1 MTEANIGIDSE
12 FEDYKVEYNG
22 EEMTLNQAVE
32 TVKEDLENLRSDY
45 EAASEEALLDSL
57 GVSKEALES
66 LDNDLGTNFKEQ
78 VEDIAEKHADSFFE
92 TNANGDIEVTDY
104 DTETKEINDYTLHA
118 NEDSLEGV
126 VEEMKFFIEEVN
138 AGGDL
143 DRELE
148 NSNIEQAIV
157 SEIENNSDI
166 SQETL
171 EKLSNSENE
180 NIKEAVAENALSED
194 KSFAEA
200 AIEGLGETLSQSAI
214 ENNLSSES
222 AFDRGMG
229 EWFQELDKPKDEG
242 FEK

>member
-1 MTEANIGIDSE
+1 MTEANIRIESE

-45 EAASEEALLDSL
+45 EVASEEALFDSL
-57 GVSKEALES
+57 GVSKETLES

-78 VEDIAEKHADSFFE
+78 VEDMAEKHVDSFFE
-92 TNANGDIEVTDY
+92 TNADGDIKVTNY
-104 DTETKEINDYTLHA
+104 DPETKEINDYTLYA

-143 DRELE
+143 DRQIE

-166 SQETL
+166 SSETL
-171 EKLSNSENE
+171 EKIAKNGDNE
-180 NIKEAVAENALSED
+180 YIKESAQEELSEREIAKVVEETYIKD
-194 KSFAEA
+194 TATAE
-200 AIEGLGETLSQSAI
+200 LS
-214 ENNLSSES
+214 L
-222 AFDRGMG
+222 
-229 EWFQELDKPKDEG
+229 
-242 FEK
+242 